1 MIEIIADNIIS
12 PLGISS
18 KENYEN
24 VKAGVT
30 GLQKYEHKFNLDF
43 AFTASLMPEK
53 FWEDS
58 SSFLGLSRFEK
69 MAVRSVQGAMRE
81 IPDGT
86 DFDITSGR
94 TLFILSST
102 KGNVELL
109 PDVERVSLI
118 NSAHV
123 IAQKLGI
130 TSTPQVVCNACISGV
145 HALLVAKRFIACDAY
160 DYVIVC
166 GCDVQSS
173 FTISGFQSL
182 KALSAS
188 PCRPFD
194 IDRNGLNLGEAAAT
208 VILHKADWHPDHWY
222 LASGVVR
229 NDAYHQT
236 APSPKATGLA
246 MAIHRTMEDY
256 PAEVLACVN
265 THGTSTLFNDEME
278 AVALSREGLAD
289 IPANSLKA
297 YYGHTMGATGVLDII
312 ITRMAVDDHTVLAT
326 KGFDEL
332 GVSRRVNIVTQNTT
346 TDKQAF
352 LKTIAG
358 FGGCNA
364 AILVAKGAVIKP
376 ESSSVKRSFTVKH
389 QLSIRN
395 QHIELDGQDYTIA
408 FEDANEPLSEMGIS
422 FLKQVYKSEIGNYP
436 RFYKMDNLS
445 KLGFVASE
453 LLLHAVRKDS
463 SVEVTSAS
471 SFAGQSGEDTAI
483 LLYSKYGS
491 ISTDQSYALSMQ
503 DIPSP
508 HLFTYT
514 LPNMVTGEI
523 AIRQGYHGETSFCLL
538 HDNQD
543 VTALLREAQSM
554 LSSDAPITKAIVG
567 SIDYLSDNNFEAQLC
582 FIDSIC
588 D

>member
-1 MIEIIADNIIS
+1 MMIEIIADNIIS

-69 MAVRSVQGAMRE
+69 MAVRSVQGAICE

-86 DFDITSGR
+86 DFDITSSR

-109 PDVERVSLI
+109 PDVERVSLV

-194 IDRNGLNLGEAAAT
+194 IDRNGLNL
-208 VILHKADWHPDHWY
+208 
-222 LASGVVR
+222 
-229 NDAYHQT
+229 
-236 APSPKATGLA
+236 
-246 MAIHRTMEDY
+246 
-256 PAEVLACVN
+256 
-265 THGTSTLFNDEME
+265 
-278 AVALSREGLAD
+278 
-289 IPANSLKA
+289 
-297 YYGHTMGATGVLDII
+297 
-312 ITRMAVDDHTVLAT
+312 
-326 KGFDEL
+326 
-332 GVSRRVNIVTQNTT
+332 
-346 TDKQAF
+346 
-352 LKTIAG
+352 
-358 FGGCNA
+358 
-364 AILVAKGAVIKP
+364 
-376 ESSSVKRSFTVKH
+376 
-389 QLSIRN
+389 
-395 QHIELDGQDYTIA
+395 
-408 FEDANEPLSEMGIS
+408 
-422 FLKQVYKSEIGNYP
+422 
-436 RFYKMDNLS
+436 
-445 KLGFVASE
+445 
-453 LLLHAVRKDS
+453 
-463 SVEVTSAS
+463 
-471 SFAGQSGEDTAI
+471 
-483 LLYSKYGS
+483 
-491 ISTDQSYALSMQ
+491 
-503 DIPSP
+503 
-508 HLFTYT
+508 
-514 LPNMVTGEI
+514 
-523 AIRQGYHGETSFCLL
+523 
-538 HDNQD
+538 
-543 VTALLREAQSM
+543 
-554 LSSDAPITKAIVG
+554 
-567 SIDYLSDNNFEAQLC
+567 
-582 FIDSIC
+582 
-588 D
+588 